1 MIIILS
7 YNIEIIFS
15 VILWPSNAVVLHN
28 NKKAPALRIADIF
41 QDDGSDTGIKM
52 FGDIPVAAG

>member
-1 MIIILS
+1 
-7 YNIEIIFS
+7 
-15 VILWPSNAVVLHN
+15 LHN

-41 QDDGSDTGIKM
+41 QDGGSDTGIKM